1 MSEIDLLLWVWLIAG
16 AVSVLIHAKDMPDN
30 VSFKAI
36 LLLVVAW
43 PAWLVHYSWGPRNG
57 ERRKDELA
65 LVRIDVDIQRERRKR

>member
-16 AVSVLIHAKDMPDN
+16 AASVLIHAKDMPDDT
-30 VSFKAI
+30 SFKTL

-43 PAWLVHYSWGPRNG
+43 PAWLVHYSQGPHND